1 MSKEK
6 IKSRWLFFGKDKY
19 TYDTIDEL
27 VNKSMGLAVGEVVT
41 LNGYYSADDGAT
53 HKRVIAD
60 TDDGS
65 GVELRNSKWANIVH
79 NGEVN
84 VSWFGAK
91 GDGVTD
97 DVAYVEKSIKYAN
110 TYSDNKKIFYL
121 TKSITELNHSIKN
134 MNFKVELNTYLHFS
148 NTDNIKIQSNKFERI
163 GEITDPQD
171 RGQFLIT
178 LEKCKNTEISNNTF
192 KNAVS
197 NICLNLCSQIAVK
210 ENYFYDSYQS
220 LTTTNGYGI
229 VLHGSN
235 YINIYKNEFTDVQR
249 HSVYVSVY
257 NFEDHNVYTYCN
269 NIDIFDNIFK
279 ITKKIKG
286 WNNTGFE
293 QQIKFISAKNCR
305 CYNNTFIDCV
315 GAVLFDETG
324 TELGKSNIESIY
336 IYNNTLI
343 NCTNPKRESGLS
355 GILLTIPYLPEFLNQ
370 NPNNIIVSGNKIFNS
385 STMNNHIISLGRGD
399 KIIIENNVV
408 VLEDKTVSSFCT
420 VYTAQKNPFKTG
432 KIDIMKNTIHNA
444 RLFTMDSLNDIEE
457 IKIIGNITESKNND
471 FSSIM
476 LPADKGNASSIE
488 IYGNTMKGF
497 QRPIYIKK
505 INIPNGIIIHNND
518 FRGGEFD
525 LGYSGIYDGDVEFY
539 NNKNYIFNN
548 SEITLFSKED
558 NKFKNENIIYEAN
571 HSSIIS
577 TEYFKKGKFG
587 NGNILY
593 LTNENKPVFY
603 NNGSWYFADGTL
615 KGFINPVQ
623 LNTPYHV
630 EKMKE
635 EGVYDDFIMYMDDK
649 VAYDKQQR
657 KLEEQRR
664 LAYQKALEVNPELT
678 YEEWLSQQPA
688 LLPYVEE
695 PRPTSALQKFMDKY
709 L

>member
-1 MSKEK
+1 MAKDKSIPSNIVLAKEK
-6 IKSRWLFFGKDKY
+6 FK
-19 TYDTIDEL
+19 YDTIQDM
-27 VNKSMGLAVGEVVT
+27 VNDITLKVGMVVDI
-41 LNGYYSADDGAT
+41 NGYYKPDDGAT

-65 GVELRNSKWANIVH
+65 GVQLRSGKWANIVH

-110 TYSDNKKIFYL
+110 TYSDNQKNFYL
-121 TKSITELNHSIKN
+121 TKSIIELNHSIRN

-178 LEKCKNTEISNNTF
+178 LEKCKNAEISNNTF

-197 NICLNLCSQIAVK
+197 NICLNLCSQIDVK
-210 ENYFYDSYQS
+210 KNYFYDSYQS

-257 NFEDHNVYTYCN
+257 NFEDPNVYTYCN

-293 QQIKFISAKNCR
+293 QQVKYISAKNCR

-355 GILLTIPYLPEFLNQ
+355 GILLTIPYLPDFLNQ
-370 NPNNIIVSGNKIFNS
+370 NPNNIVVSGNKIFNS
-385 STMNNHIISLGRGD
+385 NTMSNHIISIGRGD
-399 KIIIENNVV
+399 KIIVENNIV

-432 KIDIMKNTIHNA
+432 RIDIVKNILHNA

-457 IKIIGNITESKNND
+457 IKLIGNINESKNND

-476 LPADKGNASSIE
+476 FPADEGNISSIE
-488 IYGNTMKGF
+488 IFGNTMQGF

-505 INIPNGIIIHNND
+505 RNIPNGIIIHDND
-518 FRGGEFD
+518 LRGGQLD
-525 LGYSGIYDGDVEFY
+525 LGDNETYDGDIEFY
-539 NNKNYIFNN
+539 NNKNYIFNK
-548 SEITLFSKED
+548 SEITLFSKEND
-558 NKFKNENIIYEAN
+558 EFKNENVNYQVN
-571 HSSIIS
+571 HSAIIS

-615 KGFINPVQ
+615 KGSMNPMQ

-630 EKMKE
+630 EKMQQ
-635 EGVYDDFIMYMDDK
+635 EGVYNDFITYMDEK
-649 VAYDKQQR
+649 TLYDKQQR
-657 KLEEQRR
+657 KLEQDRQ
-664 LAYQKALEVNPELT
+664 LAYEEALKENPELT
-678 YEEWLSQQPA
+678 YEEFMSVQPMT
-688 LLPYVEE
+688 LNLVEE
-695 PRPTSALQKFMDKY
+695 PQPSENLKKFMDKY